1 MTYNKIK
8 YFITCFGKIV
18 LKYTIIFILILLPI
32 SLNAIEVHVSPIL
45 FIDET
50 DQGSRN
56 TGRVQQE
63 LLSMLWTKNIGL
75 VMRFNSLNDNRINA
89 PQSITDAITVCRTE
103 RIDYLLYGYVS
114 KNAHNMRMEIRLF
127 DYINRRIIQTFFSMD
142 DTDNYERLLDDMS
155 SKIIFYI
162 AEMFNLETI
171 QEKQAFTRISIPVNA
186 GYWTP
191 FDKNWLEVMLGTVT
205 LGSGVEFT
213 PTDNLFVFRGINCY
227 LSTGAIFQYRLGVGN
242 PSRYEAYNHTFY
254 ITFPLTLNLV
264 LSQQHGVFTGFGLVY
279 FLEFFSMTE
288 KYSASRSSVYGNMGI
303 NFNFGYR
310 FMMGENRSL
319 FFRNNFDFLIN
330 KNTLVSYS
338 PVIGMNFQ
346 VYDKEVKRK
355 W

>member
-1 MTYNKIK
+1 MVK
-8 YFITCFGKIV
+8 YINI
-18 LKYTIIFILILLPI
+18 LILILLPI
-32 SLNAIEVHVSPIL
+32 SVFAIEVHVSPIL
-45 FIDET
+45 FVDET

-56 TGRVQQE
+56 TGRVQEE
-63 LLSMLWTKNIGL
+63 LLTSLWAINTGV
-75 VMRFNSLNDNRINA
+75 VMRFNYLTDNRINA

-127 DYINRRIIQTFFSMD
+127 DYANRRILQTFFSMD
-142 DTDNYERLLDDMS
+142 DVNNYQRLLDDMS
-155 SKIIFYI
+155 SKIILYI
-162 AEMFNLETI
+162 AGMFNLEI
-171 QEKQAFTRISIPVNA
+171 AHEKQAFTRISIPINA

-191 FDKNWLEVMLGTVT
+191 FDKSWLEVMLGTFT

-213 PTDNLFVFRGINCY
+213 PTDNLFVFRGITCF
-227 LSTGAIFQYRLGVGN
+227 LSTGAALQYRLGVGN
-242 PSRYEAYNHTFY
+242 PSRYDAYNHTFY

-288 KYSASRSSVYGNMGI
+288 RYSKSQSYVYGNMGI
-303 NFNFGYR
+303 NINFGYR
-310 FMMGENRSL
+310 FTLGEKRSL
-319 FFRNNFDFLIN
+319 FFRNDFDFLIN
-330 KNTLVSYS
+330 DNTLVSYS